1 VIAAFADTLCPREDI
16 GPHNSAPFVA
26 VTDGDWFKHLSARTD
41 LEEVNFWAPSAG
53 NFRVWCKRYLALG
66 YRLGWQASRR

>member
-1 VIAAFADTLCPREDI
+1 MAGVCHRAAALQRE
-16 GPHNSAPFVA
+16 AQMAVRLVVA
-26 VTDGDWFKHLSARTD
+26 VTDGDWFNHLSARTD
-41 LEEVNFWAPSAG
+41 LEEVNFWAPSVG